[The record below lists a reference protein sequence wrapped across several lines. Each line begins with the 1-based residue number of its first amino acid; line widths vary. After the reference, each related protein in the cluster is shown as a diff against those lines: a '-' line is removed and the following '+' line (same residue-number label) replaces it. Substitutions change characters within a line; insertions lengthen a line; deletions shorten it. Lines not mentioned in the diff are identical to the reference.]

1 MPIADNDLLLINRAT
16 RSGST
21 NIEVNMT
28 WTDGTTGENKGTYSV
43 QWATADELKAFLEQQ
58 SFDDL
63 ARSLMLQCLNRTTG
77 ALRPTVFDAMP
88 GKTFR
93 VMIRVQE
100 V

>member
-1 MPIADNDLLLINRAT
+1 MPIADNDLLLVNRAT

-28 WTDGTTGENKGTYSV
+28 WTDGATGENKGTHSI
-43 QWATADELKAFLEQQ
+43 QWTTADDLKRFLEEQ

-77 ALRPTVFDAMP
+77 ALRSAVFDAMP